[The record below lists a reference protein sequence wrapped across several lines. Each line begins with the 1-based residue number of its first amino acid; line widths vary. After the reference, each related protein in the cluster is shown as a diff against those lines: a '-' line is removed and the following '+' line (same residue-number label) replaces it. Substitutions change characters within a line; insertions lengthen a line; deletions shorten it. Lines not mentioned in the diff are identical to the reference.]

1 MAKVRGV
8 LFDMDGVVTDT
19 EKLYA
24 RFWMEAARFYGC
36 PMTWEQAL
44 CLRSRGGMEGQA
56 LMDRWF
62 GPGVSYRALR
72 EKRIA
77 GMDDFIARHGVEAKP
92 GIYQRLDELEA
103 RGIPAAITSSS
114 PPERIR
120 DYLTSLG
127 IYHRFA
133 KICSGYQVPR
143 GKPEPDIYLFGA
155 AQLGL
160 DPGACLALED
170 SPAGILSAHRA
181 GCLPVLIPDLD
192 EADEDT
198 RPLLYAQVKT
208 LADVIELL

>member
-1 MAKVRGV
+1 MIKGV

-24 RFWMEAARFYGC
+24 RFWMEAAHVYGY
-36 PMTWEQAL
+36 PMTRDQAL

-56 LMDRWF
+56 LMEGWF
-62 GPGVSYRALR
+62 GPGVRYEKLRA
-72 EKRIA
+72 KRIE
-77 GMDDFIARHGVEAKP
+77 GMDAFIAEHGVEAKA
-92 GIYQRLDELEA
+92 GIYELLDALDE

-114 PPERIR
+114 PQERIR

-133 KICSGYQVPR
+133 KICSGYEVEK
-143 GKPEPDIYLFGA
+143 GKPEPDIYLYGA

-160 DPGACLALED
+160 APDDCLALED

-181 GCLPVLIPDLD
+181 GCKPVLIPDLD
-192 EADEDT
+192 EADEHT
-198 RPLLYAQVKT
+198 RALLYAQVKT
-208 LADVIELL
+208 LADVMELL